1 MYDVLVTGSVVYT
14 GSEVIRDGYVYIKA
28 GRIRDVGKQPVPE
41 DYTFATLVLGGPH
54 RIVVPGLAVVADAA
68 AYPIRYSR
76 PSVRERIRYY
86 KNTPRRLRVY
96 SALLGVYEL
105 HMRGATTVFIEE
117 VEPDVVVDVAS
128 MAGGRYGVAFPACVE
143 ERKAPL
149 PTVRISGEDCVGE
162 ASLGAGEV
170 PYLAGLGVYDLA
182 RVGDRI
188 WEANFRLREI
198 SGTSTGRIEVGEV
211 AEVAVFDSRMPPIA
225 LLDLYPQR
233 APLAPL
239 MGARVESLI
248 VGDEVLVDGGQH
260 LNIGFKHVS
269 EARELA
275 EKYIVGRGQ

>member
-1 MYDVLVTGSVVYT
+1 MYDVLVTGSIVYT
-14 GSEVIRDGYVYIKA
+14 GSEIIRDGYVYIKG
-28 GRIRDVGKQPVPE
+28 GRIRDVGEQPVPE

-76 PSVRERIRYY
+76 PSVRDRIKYY
-86 KNTPRRLRVY
+86 KNAPRRLRVY

-105 HMRGATTVFIEE
+105 HMKGATTVFIEE

-143 ERKAPL
+143 ERKAPF
-149 PTVRISGEDCVGE
+149 PVVRVSEADCVGE
-162 ASLGAGEV
+162 ASLEAGEV

-188 WEANFRLREI
+188 WEANFRLREA
-198 SGTSTGRIEVGEV
+198 SGVSSGRIEAGEV
-211 AEVAVFDSRMPPIA
+211 AEIAVFDARMPPIA
-225 LLDLYPQR
+225 LLDLYPER

-248 VGDEVLVDGGQH
+248 VGDEVLIDGGQH
-260 LNIGFKHVS
+260 LNIGIKHIS
-269 EARELA
+269 EARESA
-275 EKYIVGRGQ
+275 ERYLEGRGQ